1 MNDLLSFEA
10 PYRHGFRAALSTCLS
25 KQERQTGRR
34 DLDLHRRR
42 WRARCVALGELSGA
56 FPFLEGYF
64 RFGFRRASCD
74 ARDVL
79 SHSSAEATS
88 KESNPDQIFRCNQRW
103 VCPWCSTR
111 STIKVIRKVFLSL
124 KAHKDDLAG
133 MVWTLR
139 GWRWDLG
146 PIDSATPQDLDKVL
160 DSLTALRAKASLAVC
175 RNTGGTA
182 ALISRIRCL
191 PGRTRSQGSTPPL
204 VVSCRV
210 AFLSKPGALIVRRW
224 TDRFEKALPGSQPD
238 DPSRPAFAYADL
250 CRFLAGY
257 PPALAFCSPLSLAH
271 LLRVRD
277 GLRTSRKLVG
287 CAMGV

>member
-10 PYRHGFRAALSTCLS
+10 NYRYGFRAALSTCLS
-25 KQERQTGRR
+25 KQERVTGRR

-42 WRARCVALGELSGA
+42 WRARCAALGELSGA
-56 FPFLEGYF
+56 FPFLEGYL

-79 SHSSAEATS
+79 SDSSPTS
-88 KESNPDQIFRCNQRW
+88 TSGDTRPDQIFRCNQRW

-111 STIKVIRKVFLSL
+111 STIKVIKKVFLSL
-124 KAHKDDLAG
+124 KAHEDDLNG
-133 MVWTLR
+133 MAWTLR
-139 GWRWDLG
+139 GWRWELG
-146 PIDSATPQDLDKVL
+146 AIDSVRSEDLDKVL
-160 DSLTALRAKASLAVC
+160 DSLTDLRAKASLAVC

-182 ALISRIRCL
+182 AFISRIRVV
-191 PGRTRSQGSTPPL
+191 PGRASPLGSTPPL

-210 AFLSKPGALIVRRW
+210 AFLSKPSALIVRRW
-224 TDRFEKALPGSQPD
+224 TDRFEKLLPDPRSES
-238 DPSRPAFAYADL
+238 PSRPAVSYADL

-257 PPALAFCSPLSLAH
+257 PPALAFCSTLSLAH

-287 CAMGV
+287 CALGV